1 MATKELKRFD
11 CVCDKCGHQW
21 TTRLEGLPKNCP
33 NCLARIQVWNKSE
46 HLVDVADDVDKLSME
61 K

>member
-1 MATKELKRFD
+1 MATKELKRYD

-33 NCLARIQVWNKSE
+33 NCLARIQVWNRSEYGDFVDSRVGKSG
-46 HLVDVADDVDKLSME
+46 SSS
-61 K
+61 